1 LKSKTT
7 IFWSSATERSF
18 CPAAVKS
25 FWNRLMAVGAVS
37 SSIIKAVLSTGVAAG
52 GATVEALDATATL
65 EIDCEGCTGL
75 GRAWAAPKAR
85 AAMSTLVIMEDII
98 VAGV

>member
-1 LKSKTT
+1 
-7 IFWSSATERSF
+7 
-18 CPAAVKS
+18 
-25 FWNRLMAVGAVS
+25 MAVGAVS

-52 GATVEALDATATL
+52 DATVEALDATATL

>member
-1 LKSKTT
+1 
-7 IFWSSATERSF
+7 
-18 CPAAVKS
+18 
-25 FWNRLMAVGAVS
+25 MAVGAVS
-37 SSIIKAVLSTGVAAG
+37 SSIIKAVLSTGVAVG
-52 GATVEALDATATL
+52 DATVEALDATATL

-85 AAMSTLVIMEDII
+85 AATSTLVIMEDII